1 LPLLP
6 REKIDDVRDRTNIV
20 DVVRRYVELKRAGTG
35 SFKGLCPFHAEK
47 TPSFHVHEQRQFFH
61 CFGCGEKG
69 DVFSFLVRIEQR
81 SFMEVLREL
90 AHQAGVDLPEQTL
103 TPAERRAAE
112 ENESERERM
121 LRAME
126 EATRFF
132 EAQLGGPAG
141 AAARAYLEKRGI
153 SKATAERFRVG
164 YAPAGWDA
172 MQKHLASRQVGGE
185 LAERL
190 GLVGSNE
197 RGRYDFFRDRVML
210 PVLDRQKRPIGYSS
224 RLLDPD
230 AKDRKYVN
238 SPDSPL
244 FHKKENLY
252 GLHAAVDAIRRGGT
266 AILVEGNFDVLTL
279 HEAGIEEAV
288 APMGT
293 ALTVEQIKLLARM
306 AKRIVVVF
314 DGDSAGS
321 RAAEKAV
328 PLAVDAGLFFAEA
341 DSDGRVAEMPAGVDP
356 DEFVR
361 AQGAEAFRAL
371 VSQARPMLDHL
382 IQRAADDATIP
393 GKASTAKRVADVL
406 AKVRN
411 PLVRDLYVRDLA
423 AKLAV
428 PVAQIMRMVR
438 EAASHAPR
446 NEAAPPVASAKADS
460 IRRVPQADEL
470 DALAL
475 LVAQPKLA
483 AREEAQRIYEL
494 LRDPGIREIYG
505 TALENLRAGGRADVP
520 AWLDGGP
527 ADIREHV
534 SAALMDGRWASLE
547 AVDDAMR
554 AMRAM
559 VLKLERLRVD
569 GELALAQR
577 QYREALA
584 RGNEEEAR
592 AISMREMELIRTKL
606 GLANQSKG
614 MTT

>member
-6 REKIDDVRDRTNIV
+6 REKIDDVRERTNIV
-20 DVVRRYVELKRAGTG
+20 DVVRRYVEIKRAGTG
-35 SFKGLCPFHAEK
+35 SWKGLCPFHAEK

-69 DVFSFLVRIEQR
+69 DVFSFLVKIEQR

-90 AHQAGVDLPEQTL
+90 ARQSGVDIPEPNL
-103 TPAERRAAE
+103 TPAERQAAIE
-112 ENESERERM
+112 AESEREKM

-126 EATRFF
+126 AATAFY
-132 EAQLGGPAG
+132 EQQLTLPGG
-141 AAARAYLEKRGI
+141 AAARSYVEKRGI
-153 SKATAERFRVG
+153 SKAVSERFRVG
-164 YAPAGWDA
+164 YAPPGWDA
-172 MQKHLASRQVGGE
+172 LQKHLAGAGVQPAV
-185 LAERL
+185 AERL

-210 PVLDRQKRPIGYSS
+210 PVLDRQKRPIGFSS
-224 RLLDPD
+224 RLLDPE

-252 GLHAAVDAIRRGGT
+252 GLHTAVDAIRRSGT
-266 AILVEGNFDVLTL
+266 AILVEGNFDVLSL
-279 HEAGIEEAV
+279 HEAGIEDAV

-293 ALTVEQIKLLARM
+293 ALTVEQIKILARM

-314 DGDSAGS
+314 DGDSAGM

-341 DSDGRVAEMPAGVDP
+341 DADGRVAEMPAGVDP

-361 AQGAEAFRAL
+361 AHGAEAFRAL
-371 VSQARPMLDHL
+371 VDQARPMIDHL
-382 IQRAADDATIP
+382 IQRASDDATIP
-393 GKASTAKRVADVL
+393 GKATTAKRVVEIL
-406 AKVRN
+406 AKLRN

-423 AKLAV
+423 AKLSV
-428 PVAQIMRMVR
+428 PVSQVMRMVR
-438 EAASHAPR
+438 EHSNQSLRPEAQATAAT
-446 NEAAPPVASAKADS
+446 ADS
-460 IRRVPQADEL
+460 VAQAVPTVQPDEL

-475 LVAQPKLA
+475 LVTHPELA
-483 AREEAQRIYEL
+483 ARPEAQQVLDL
-494 LRDPGIREIYG
+494 LHDPGVRQIFG
-505 TALENLRAGGRADVP
+505 TALDTLRAGARADVP
-520 AWLDGGP
+520 AWLESGP
-527 ADIREHV
+527 SEIRQQV
-534 SAALMDGRWASLE
+534 SAALMDGRWDKVE
-547 AVDDAMR
+547 APDEAMR
-554 AMRAM
+554 ALI
-559 VLKLERLRVD
+559 LKLERLRVD
-569 GELALAQR
+569 AELALAQR

-606 GLANQSKG
+606 GLGNQSKG

>member
-1 LPLLP
+1 
-6 REKIDDVRDRTNIV
+6 
-20 DVVRRYVELKRAGTG
+20 
-35 SFKGLCPFHAEK
+35 
-47 TPSFHVHEQRQFFH
+47 
-61 CFGCGEKG
+61 
-69 DVFSFLVRIEQR
+69 
-81 SFMEVLREL
+81 
-90 AHQAGVDLPEQTL
+90 
-103 TPAERRAAE
+103 
-112 ENESERERM
+112 
-121 LRAME
+121 
-126 EATRFF
+126 
-132 EAQLGGPAG
+132 
-141 AAARAYLEKRGI
+141 
-153 SKATAERFRVG
+153 
-164 YAPAGWDA
+164 
-172 MQKHLASRQVGGE
+172 
-185 LAERL
+185 
-190 GLVGSNE
+190 
-197 RGRYDFFRDRVML
+197 ML

-252 GLHAAVDAIRRGGT
+252 GLHRAVDAIRRGGT

-361 AQGAEAFRAL
+361 AHGAEAFRSL
-371 VSQARPMLDHL
+371 VAQARPMLDHL

-393 GKASTAKRVADVL
+393 GKAHTAKRVADVL
-406 AKVRN
+406 GKVRN

-438 EAASHAPR
+438 EAASHSPR
-446 NEAAPPVASAKADS
+446 AETATTVGPAEGISG
-460 IRRVPQADEL
+460 RRVPQADEV

-483 AREEAQRIYEL
+483 SQEEAQRIYDL

-505 TALENLRAGGRADVP
+505 AALETLRAGGRADVP
-520 AWLDGGP
+520 AWLDSGP
-527 ADIREHV
+527 ADIRDHV
-534 SAALMDGRWASLE
+534 SAALMDGRWTSVE
-547 AVDDAMR
+547 VVDDAMR
-554 AMRAM
+554 AMRALI
-559 VLKLERLRVD
+559 LKLERSRVD
-569 GELALAQR
+569 EELALAQR
-577 QYREALA
+577 QHREALA
-584 RGNEEEAR
+584 SGNEEEAR
-592 AISMREMELIRTKL
+592 AISIREMELIRTKL